1 MNYLKYP
8 SPVGALNILSRDG
21 KIVGI
26 MPDKCALRTLTEAGP
41 ARYAPDD
48 PVLCLTAGWLDRY
61 FAAGVSRQ
69 NEALNASGCDTK
81 VAPPSPDALPLAP
94 VGNRFCLTVW
104 EMLRSIPYGECVT
117 YGALAREYCRITGE
131 AAMSAQAIG
140 GALKRNPIMI
150 VIPCHRVIGAN
161 GSLTGYAG
169 GVEMKR
175 ALLRLEGA
183 I

>member
-1 MNYLKYP
+1 
-8 SPVGALNILSRDG
+8 
-21 KIVGI
+21 
-26 MPDKCALRTLTEAGP
+26 
-41 ARYAPDD
+41 
-48 PVLCLTAGWLDRY
+48 
-61 FAAGVSRQ
+61 
-69 NEALNASGCDTK
+69 
-81 VAPPSPDALPLAP
+81 
-94 VGNRFCLTVW
+94 
-104 EMLRSIPYGECVT
+104 MLRSIPYGECVT

-161 GSLTGYAG
+161 GSLTVYAG